1 MAITYSAG
9 VGTTITTHAMNETLP
24 ASQPSDLSQVRVSD
38 DLSTAGNGQIGS
50 GATPGSIGNSYV
62 GRLLIINIAGTQQR
76 RMCVGETD
84 EGTTFLLD
92 VHEPFDTQ
100 PVGST
105 DTIHVPYEAG
115 DIEDG
120 GVSSGVGYTTRTG
133 YYTYSNDLTIAVG
146 GGLQIM
152 KGTAWEMDDAGSS
165 ITFFHQSGGYFYSGY
180 ESGGSYIAGGL
191 ILFVNNTATEPSYQA
206 QSGSI
211 GYMYD
216 FIWWAQLVAQQIE
229 HANGSAIEYYG
240 SKFLNFTNENHFY
253 DSTIRDV
260 RVYGKGGTTEIV
272 RVDAGTDCDGLI
284 LDGIDTLQ
292 GPATADTKTLKN
304 VNFADA
310 TDLIT
315 LINSDIWHLINPIWT
330 AAIHSDFNSV
340 AVTGSAEIYDETEV
354 SVTVKEADGTLL
366 QNALVNIYE
375 NTTANLVLELT
386 TDANGYASDAFIYLS
401 HIWTTGT
408 GATTT
413 YSGHARQ
420 IGKWLYK
427 PAVFAQSSTDE
438 FIGDV
443 VLSPDNDIVQTTQAT
458 ALTDGSGITWSEP
471 TNPTELID
479 FTLGAG
485 TLAVGMILTFTP
497 SGATGTIRESASG
510 DSTAGELYLD
520 TRNATAIANGDTFSR
535 TGGTAGTF
543 SGTYTN
549 NSKQPFSISING
561 NSKSCQVAYDYLAA
575 KQLET
580 TLSAD
585 GELIWEWCRSAQTQ
599 PFYATGSS
607 FYTERS
613 NSKGIYIYGLGAGTL
628 DYFTDDAGN
637 TWTPPASVTL
647 TLTVRNKD
655 TNALLANISCAI
667 YDSTTDEELL
677 NADTNG
683 SGVATASYTYTGDTD
698 IYWRV
703 RESPSGSDRYFPDS
717 GVGEITASGYTNTV
731 LLRPL
736 PASYTS

>member
-92 VHEPFDTQ
+92 IHEPWDTQ

-152 KGTAWEMDDAGSS
+152 NGTAWEMDDAGSN

-240 SKFLNFTNENHFY
+240 SKLLNFTNECHLY
-253 DSTIRDV
+253 DSVLRDV

-284 LDGIDTLQ
+284 LSNVDTLQ

-304 VNFADA
+304 VNFAGV

-315 LINSDIWHLINPIWT
+315 LINSDIWNMINPIWT
-330 AAIHSDFNSV
+330 ATLHSDFNSA
-340 AVTGSAEIYDETEV
+340 AVTGSATINDRTEV

-366 QNALVNIYE
+366 QNALVNVYE
-375 NTTANLVLELT
+375 HTTLADLVLELT
-386 TDANGYASDAFIYLS
+386 TDADGHASDSFIYLA

-413 YSGHARQ
+413 YGSHARQ
-420 IGKWLYK
+420 VGKWLYL

-443 VLSPDNDIVQTTQAT
+443 VLSPDNNINQTVQAT
-458 ALTDGSGITWSEP
+458 AKSAGLTVTWNED
-471 TNPTELID
+471 TNPSELFD
-479 FTLGAG
+479 FTSGSG
-485 TLAVGMILTFTP
+485 TLADGMILTFSP
-497 SGATGTIRESASG
+497 SGAVGTITKSMSG
-510 DSTAGELYLD
+510 DSTAGEIHLS

-549 NSKQPFSISING
+549 DSKQPFTIWIDGQNLG
-561 NSKSCQVAYDYLAA
+561 LQVIYDYLAA
-575 KQLET
+575 IQNET
-580 TLSAD
+580 TLTAD
-585 GELIWEWCRSAQTQ
+585 GELIWEWCRSAQSQ
-599 PFYATGSS
+599 PLYATGSS

-613 NSKGIYIYGLGAGTL
+613 NGKGIIIIDAGAGTS
-628 DYFTDDAGN
+628 DYYTDDAGN
-637 TWTPPASVTL
+637 TWTAPV
-647 TLTVRNKD
+647 
-655 TNALLANISCAI
+655 
-667 YDSTTDEELL
+667 STTVTFATMKDSSEVRVYLTGTSTEIAGIEDATAGTSD
-677 NADTNG
+677 NRTFAWA
-683 SGVATASYTYTGDTD
+683 ATASTVVDYVIHNWDGVEPHYQT
-698 IYWRV
+698 IRV
-703 RESPSGSDRYFPDS
+703 N
-717 GVGEITASGYTNTV
+717 GYTV
-731 LLRPL
+731 
-736 PASYTS
+736 PASNTTINIAQQLDRNAE